1 MARTAARSGEAT
13 RAFASGEA
21 RLDRPRICLAR
32 LPREAAR
39 SGGWCATCARC
50 DIKLNNTVFHPGVI
64 AFPIFVSPGEQKGNR
79 RDIPRLE
86 FLVFSINLR
95 PIGLLE
101 KIPKGRLT
109 GQMEGRSFERVD
121 CCRKMP
127 NTDCDLVHLK
137 VPFSDWNVEVSL
149 GYIYLSHEVAFLKK
163 F

>member
-39 SGGWCATCARC
+39 SVSTRLLTFTAS
-50 DIKLNNTVFHPGVI
+50 II
-64 AFPIFVSPGEQKGNR
+64 QEAFPIFVSPGEQKGNR

-109 GQMEGRSFERVD
+109 GQMERRSFERVD